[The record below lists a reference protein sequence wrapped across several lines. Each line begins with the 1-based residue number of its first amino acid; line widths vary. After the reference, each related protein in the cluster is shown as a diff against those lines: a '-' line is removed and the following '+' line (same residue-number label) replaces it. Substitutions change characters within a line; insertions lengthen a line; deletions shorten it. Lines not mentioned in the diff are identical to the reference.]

1 MQKTLGWVACGL
13 SLAGALMV
21 SAPRD
26 VQARPNYLGEFKKV
40 YEKLATEADKA
51 KCGICHYGESKKNLN
66 DYGTTLGKALDA
78 KNVKDAA
85 KIAEALKKIEAE
97 KSKTEGKTFGDLLK
111 EGKLPGKS
119 PE

>member
-1 MQKTLGWVACGL
+1 MQKSLTWVACGL
-13 SLAGALMV
+13 SLAGVLMV
-21 SAPRD
+21 SAARD

-40 YEKLATEADKA
+40 YEKAAGEADKV
-51 KCGICHYGESKKNLN
+51 KCGVCHYGESKKNKN
-66 DYGTTLGKALDA
+66 DYGEAMGKALGA
-78 KNVKDAA
+78 KNVKDADEI
-85 KIAEALKKIEAE
+85 KKALNKVEGE